1 MPFSVKTALSLG
13 MDLYEPTRIDL
24 HGRCT
29 FSPVASSRIILS
41 VTCDAANPDDDD
53 AASDADDD
61 ELEDD
66 EAWGAVPSVL
76 ESEENCVL
84 DRALQHTTG

>member
-29 FSPVASSRIILS
+29 FSPVASSKIILS
-41 VTCDAANPDDDD
+41 VTCDAANPDED

-61 ELEDD
+61 ELEDEL

-84 DRALQHTTG
+84 DRALQHITG